1 MSDESAARTP
11 QANLRAPA
19 SAHKPPCYPYAH
31 RRSYRELKKAVRP
44 VLFGVDGQVKLLLV
58 TSAMTW
64 RTFLFLLARAGLRV
78 LADHLDPPGRKR
90 ASKKAAPRK
99 EAPKEDGPRPKQ
111 RTQPKQPPQ
120 TEKSAPYAPQS
131 AESAGWGASTAPQPS
146 PVIRIETDEGSTVSP
161 LSVLG
166 DRAYVAPRVQREH
179 KPGES
184 RRVRRKTRVGE
195 ASREPAPPRP
205 SRMDAFMEEVRTQAN
220 ATRCKP
226 ATPPRP
232 PGMDAFAERMR
243 AEQIPSASEMPTA
256 GAAQDRVSSR
266 RRRPAGESMGLTAL
280 TLDTLLLLERGEPMT
295 DASDAAA

>member
-1 MSDESAARTP
+1 
-11 QANLRAPA
+11 
-19 SAHKPPCYPYAH
+19 
-31 RRSYRELKKAVRP
+31 
-44 VLFGVDGQVKLLLV
+44 
-58 TSAMTW
+58 
-64 RTFLFLLARAGLRV
+64 
-78 LADHLDPPGRKR
+78 
-90 ASKKAAPRK
+90 
-99 EAPKEDGPRPKQ
+99 
-111 RTQPKQPPQ
+111 
-120 TEKSAPYAPQS
+120 
-131 AESAGWGASTAPQPS
+131 
-146 PVIRIETDEGSTVSP
+146 VIRIETDEGSTVSP

-184 RRVRRKTRVGE
+184 RRVRRKTRAGE

-232 PGMDAFAERMR
+232 RGMDAFAERMR
-243 AEQIPSASEMPTA
+243 AEAVARREEQTPSASDMPAA
-256 GAAQDRVSSR
+256 GAAQERRASSP
-266 RRRPAGESMGLTAL
+266 RRRPVGESMGLTAL